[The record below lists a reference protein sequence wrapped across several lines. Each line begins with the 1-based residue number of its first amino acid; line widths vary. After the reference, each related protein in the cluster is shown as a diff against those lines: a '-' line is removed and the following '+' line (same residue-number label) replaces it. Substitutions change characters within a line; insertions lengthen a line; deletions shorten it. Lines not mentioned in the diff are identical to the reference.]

1 MHRRHQPPRGGAVY
15 PFVGIPSFLRAPIVD
30 SLDASPSDVVIIG
43 VPFDEGSPF
52 TPGSRFGPRAIREQS
67 MRLASASEGCVD
79 PRTGQ
84 PMLDQDDV
92 RITDLGDV
100 SVLPTNVEATFTRV
114 TDAVAEVI
122 RHGTLPVVLGGDH
135 SISYPVVRALEG
147 PLHVVQF
154 DAHLDYA
161 PVDGTLRY
169 TNAHP
174 FRHIAGFDKVHRLVQ
189 VGIRSLRT
197 AAGPYGDALRDE
209 NVIVVPDRV
218 RERGVDAVLE
228 HIPAETRCYVSI
240 DMDALDGPLV
250 PGCVSAEP
258 DGLSYQELR
267 DSLRA
272 LAERADIV
280 GVDLVEVN
288 PTVDLPAGPTAYLAA
303 NVLFVLLTAI
313 CAQQRWSLRRA
324 APAAG
329 SR

>member
-1 MHRRHQPPRGGAVY
+1 MYGQQPTSRGPRY

-30 SLDASPSDVVIIG
+30 SLDARPSDIAILG
-43 VPFDEGSPF
+43 VPIDEGSPF
-52 TPGSRFGPRAIREQS
+52 APGSRFGPRAIREQS

-84 PMLDQDDV
+84 RMLDLDDI

-100 SVLPTNVEATFTRV
+100 AVLPTDVEANLARV

-122 RHGTLPVVLGGDH
+122 RHGALPVVLGGDH
-135 SISYPVVRALEG
+135 SISYPIVRAIEG

-161 PVDGTLRY
+161 PIDGALRY

-174 FRHIAGFDKVHRLVQ
+174 FRHVAGFDKVERLVQ

-197 AAGPYGDALRDE
+197 AAGPYGDAVRDG

-218 RERGVDAVLE
+218 HERGIDAVLE
-228 HIPAETRCYVSI
+228 HIPAGARCYVSI
-240 DMDALDGPLV
+240 DMDALDSPLV

-303 NVLFVLLTAI
+303 NLLFVLLTAI
-313 CAQQRWSLRRA
+313 CAQPRWSSRRA

-329 SR
+329 RP